1 MADNPNTDP
10 VQEKVKEQSKTPK
23 IISFFKRYSWSILF
37 VALWIVAFLIF
48 TSLPQG
54 PSGKGSSS
62 SSGDNLG
69 IFPSLLLSSA
79 VVFILYIL
87 FSIGARI
94 RHKLDGWKESEE
106 WKKESTVLNDKEKDL
121 IDIITLINE
130 QRLRELKEKIPNV
143 EKNLAEFK
151 FQESLL
157 QQDRDAE
164 PDQKK
169 QEILDQKLLS
179 KQKQITREIN
189 TLSELKNEINI
200 LYTAR
205 AVPLFLEIK
214 HLVYKAKINEH
225 RYNIATKR
233 HRQWWYFL
241 QGFSLVVSF
250 IIPIAGGLGAA
261 DPGVT
266 TILDN
271 HIKEFFTKSK
281 SIPSDTVFV
290 ALKDSVRLLREVD
303 MGLKA
308 DINKLD
314 TILKA
319 NRKQSVQSVGKKNL
333 TASTTETVIKEQKP
347 NKPEVPPSRT
357 IPNTKDIITLLL
369 IILPTLSAV
378 SANIIIRFRLSD
390 LWLIRDKGRIDY
402 RKLAEEGRQ
411 KMLMAKNAQDLVE
424 IHSYLNDSMRKIE
437 DTQQVRFFSVPDPS
451 QNQDGKTST

>member
-1 MADNPNTDP
+1 MADNPNTNP
-10 VQEKVKEQSKTPK
+10 VQEKVKEKVIEQSKAQKT
-23 IISFFKRYSWSILF
+23 IDFFKRYSWSILF

-48 TSLPQG
+48 TSVPQG

-62 SSGDNLG
+62 SSSDNLG

-87 FSIGARI
+87 FSIGSRI

-106 WKKESTVLNDKEKDL
+106 WKKESTLLNDKEKDL

-151 FQESLL
+151 IQESEL
-157 QQDRDAE
+157 QQKRDAE
-164 PDQKK
+164 VDQQQ
-169 QEILDQKLLS
+169 QEILDQQLLS
-179 KQKQITREIN
+179 KQIQITREIN

-225 RYNIATKR
+225 RYSIATKR

-261 DPGVT
+261 DTELT
-266 TILDN
+266 TILDTLN
-271 HIKEFFTKSK
+271 RDENANFR
-281 SIPSDTVFV
+281 V
-290 ALKDSVRLLREVD
+290 
-303 MGLKA
+303 
-308 DINKLD
+308 INK
-314 TILKA
+314 KC
-319 NRKQSVQSVGKKNL
+319 N
-333 TASTTETVIKEQKP
+333 
-347 NKPEVPPSRT
+347 
-357 IPNTKDIITLLL
+357 
-369 IILPTLSAV
+369 
-378 SANIIIRFRLSD
+378 
-390 LWLIRDKGRIDY
+390 
-402 RKLAEEGRQ
+402 
-411 KMLMAKNAQDLVE
+411 
-424 IHSYLNDSMRKIE
+424 
-437 DTQQVRFFSVPDPS
+437 
-451 QNQDGKTST
+451 